1 MTPPED
7 ESQDSWKD
15 IVRNEVYWL
24 LHTLGIISLSLA
36 IGRIL
41 TLLTKAGGIDLK
53 VLGGDWQQ
61 RVEQSLRERNQNDDD
76 TDDNNETNG

>member
-7 ESQDSWKD
+7 ESPDSWKD

-36 IGRIL
+36 IGRL
-41 TLLTKAGGIDLK
+41 LAVLTKVGGIDLN
-53 VLGGDWQQ
+53 VLKGDWQQ
-61 RVEQSLRERNQNDDD
+61 RVEESLHERNQHEHADKNK
-76 TDDNNETNG
+76 NEKER